1 MMTTKNCVAC
11 RHEIDADAR
20 LCPYCGADPVTGE
33 KFDPTPI
40 VKSHFPDRRDL
51 GPGER
56 AAQFFRERQGFV
68 VSAIVIMIFV
78 GLVAAH
84 QYVTRR
90 AAMVQSD
97 IPPVPLSD
105 LADFGADSRGA
116 SEPAPLPDV
125 GFQWTG
131 RPEVLKVMLVEP
143 GAVTPAE
150 PVAPTST
157 APAPQTQAGTPGRPP
172 QTAPQTPPAQ
182 PRPSAP
188 SGNL

>member
-1 MMTTKNCVAC
+1 MTTKNCVAC
-11 RHEIDADAR
+11 SHEIDADAR
-20 LCPYCGADPVTGE
+20 LCPYCGANPETGE

-51 GPGER
+51 GAGER
-56 AAQFFRERQGFV
+56 TAQFLRERQGIV
-68 VSAIVIMIFV
+68 VSTIIILIFL

-105 LADFGADSRGA
+105 LADFGNDSEANR
-116 SEPAPLPDV
+116 EPAPLPDV

-143 GAVTPAE
+143 GAVAPPQPA
-150 PVAPTST
+150 APTST
-157 APAPQTQAGTPGRPP
+157 APGAPAQAANIGPPRPQTSPPTRPA
-172 QTAPQTPPAQ
+172 T
-182 PRPSAP
+182 PRPSQQ
-188 SGNL
+188 

>member
-1 MMTTKNCVAC
+1 MTTKNCVAC

-56 AAQFFRERQGFV
+56 AAQFLRERQGIV
-68 VSAIVIMIFV
+68 VSAIIIVVFL
-78 GLVAAH
+78 GLIAAH

-105 LADFGADSRGA
+105 LADFGAGSESAR
-116 SEPAPLPDV
+116 EPAPLPDV

-143 GAVTPAE
+143 GAVAPPEPATPTTS
-150 PVAPTST
+150 APPEAS
-157 APAPQTQAGTPGRPP
+157 AQGATPGRPP
-172 QTAPQTPPAQ
+172 QTPPARPAT
-182 PRPSAP
+182 PRPSQR
-188 SGNL
+188 

>member
-1 MMTTKNCVAC
+1 MTTKNCVAC
-11 RHEIDADAR
+11 SHEIDADAR
-20 LCPYCGADPVTGE
+20 LCPYCGANPETGE

-51 GPGER
+51 GAGER
-56 AAQFFRERQGFV
+56 MAQFLRERQGIV
-68 VSAIVIMIFV
+68 VSAIVILVFL

-105 LADFGADSRGA
+105 LADFGNDSESGG
-116 SEPAPLPDV
+116 EPAPLPDV

-143 GAVTPAE
+143 GAVAPPAPAAPTTTAPGTPA
-150 PVAPTST
+150 
-157 APAPQTQAGTPGRPP
+157 
-172 QTAPQTPPAQ
+172 QTATAGPSRPQSPPT
-182 PRPSAP
+182 PRPATPQS
-188 SGNL
+188 SQQ